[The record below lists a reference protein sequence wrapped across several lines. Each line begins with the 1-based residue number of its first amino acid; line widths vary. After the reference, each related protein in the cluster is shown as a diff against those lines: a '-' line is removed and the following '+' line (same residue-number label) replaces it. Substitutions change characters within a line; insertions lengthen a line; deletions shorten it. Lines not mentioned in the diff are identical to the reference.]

1 MSALGKVVRRGS
13 PPRVVAEVV
22 VVREQY
28 PGWFGMDGML
38 NRVLDAVASDTEARG
53 EWVKLDA
60 ERMERVLC
68 GLALMQWEKE
78 RG

>member
-1 MSALGKVVRRGS
+1 MSALGKAVRRGF
-13 PPRVVAEVV
+13 PPRVVGEVKK
-22 VVREQY
+22 VRESY

-38 NRVLDAVASDTEARG
+38 NRVLDAVASDG
-53 EWVKLDA
+53 EGRAEWLRLDA